1 MSEPIFTEPI
11 VYTTTAAKEKQK
23 KIKSYLIHI
32 GLFLVTFITTTL
44 AGVEWTTGQ
53 LPPYEFSLLL
63 RGLPYSVS
71 ILIIITFHEFGHYF
85 AARFHKIR
93 ATLPFYIPFPPIP
106 FFINFGTMGAVIR
119 TKSPIYSKKI
129 MFDIGIAG
137 PLSGFV
143 VCLGILIYGFTHVPS
158 IDYLINIHP
167 DYFSPDYGKTGMQL
181 LFGDSILFSFL
192 RYVFVNPSS
201 FFPPMSEIYHY
212 PYLCAGWFGLLV
224 TSMNMIPVG
233 QLDGGH
239 IAYTMLGDEKHI
251 KISSIST
258 LILAVLGFM
267 GVLDA
272 LLELNLGFG
281 WSGWLFW
288 AVILY
293 FIVKLKHPPVP
304 DVLPLDN
311 KRMFLG
317 YLSFFI
323 FVISFSPAPLILNG
337 IG

>member
-11 VYTTTAAKEKQK
+11 VNTTTAAKEKQK

-53 LPPYEFSLLL
+53 LPPYEFNLLL

-192 RYVFVNPSS
+192 RYVFVDLSS